1 METCLSGCKDMQV
14 VCKFSSILYGV
25 QQRGAV
31 TWVNSATDGERRY
44 DTRHL
49 YPYRAHRVSRLERGQ
64 TASQAVGIPNRGQK
78 RKDLYVQSEICIAF
92 DWPRGCGGRYSS
104 TPDEGD
110 QDGDG
115 EERQQT
121 QARPPEG
128 LGSDVMEMDGDEL
141 VIRGSLLCCRRP
153 CERPL
158 LCGSSP
164 GILTD
169 LTTSPPSPPTSSAS

>member
-78 RKDLYVQSEICIAF
+78 RKDLYIQSEICMAF

-104 TPDEGD
+104 NPGRGGSGWRWRREATDPSTASRRVGIRC
-110 QDGDG
+110 DGDG
-115 EERQQT
+115 WR
-121 QARPPEG
+121 
-128 LGSDVMEMDGDEL
+128 
-141 VIRGSLLCCRRP
+141 
-153 CERPL
+153 
-158 LCGSSP
+158 
-164 GILTD
+164 
-169 LTTSPPSPPTSSAS
+169 